1 MMLIASIKKE
11 TSLLMVKKQ
20 IALILSFQQALLQG
34 KLKKKSLLL
43 VLSTIIQLI
52 IFKFQWKLMESL
64 MLVLSMNLS
73 RVLWIMLNQKV
84 SVVV

>member
-1 MMLIASIKKE
+1 MLIASIKKE